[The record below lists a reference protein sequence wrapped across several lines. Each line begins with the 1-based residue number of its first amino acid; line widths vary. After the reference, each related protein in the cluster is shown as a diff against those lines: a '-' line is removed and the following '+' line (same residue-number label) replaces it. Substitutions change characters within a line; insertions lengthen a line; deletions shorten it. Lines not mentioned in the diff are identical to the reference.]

1 MPDDRALARR
11 LLPLLDLT
19 CLDEDAPPAAIAAL
33 CARADGPHGRV
44 AAVCVYPE
52 HVERARTR
60 LPQAI
65 PVATVVN
72 FPDGGEDP
80 DRVAREIRRVRAVGA
95 DEIDAVI
102 PWRALLRGDE
112 ATVGA
117 VLRAAREAS
126 RGAVLKLILES
137 GEMET
142 PERITRAAGLALD
155 AGADF
160 LKTSTGKARI
170 GATPAAAHAMLAAIR
185 ARRQCR
191 LQGRR
196 RHPHAGAGGA
206 LSRTRPAR
214 PRRRSRHAAPF
225 PHRCQHP
232 ARRNR
237 SGARPAPMGSRQPVA
252 GYRGV
257 DGSVQRV
264 NANAD
269 RAGPGGGI
277 PAWHRQPA
285 STRSCRSAV
294 ILAGRGRAP
303 APGDIRVARGRRAPV
318 HPARAKPCRVR
329 HLPGLEVIVSSI
341 IGAVD
346 SRAKRP

>member
-65 PVATVVN
+65 AVATVVN

-185 ARRQCR
+185 AR
-191 LQGRR
+191 GAN
-196 RHPHAGAGGA
+196 AGFKAAGGI
-206 LSRTRPAR
+206 RTLAQAAPYLELVQRDRGAEAVT
-214 PRRRSRHAAPF
+214 PRRFRI
-225 PHRCQHP
+225 
-232 ARRNR
+232 
-237 SGARPAPMGSRQPVA
+237 G
-252 GYRGV
+252 
-257 DGSVQRV
+257 
-264 NANAD
+264 
-269 RAGPGGGI
+269 
-277 PAWHRQPA
+277 A
-285 STRSCRSAV
+285 STLLDEIEAALGPRRWA
-294 ILAGRGRAP
+294 AGSP
-303 APGDIRVARGRRAPV
+303 SPGT
-318 HPARAKPCRVR
+318 
-329 HLPGLEVIVSSI
+329 
-341 IGAVD
+341 GA
-346 SRAKRP
+346 